1 MPEFYGGLLQLRR
14 RRGKDRRRGVAVSAM
29 RSGRR
34 HPGLADACTV
44 EDARTDWPVYSTE
57 AGRSSNDAGTKDA
70 PILEFENVAAQFPV
84 FRVETDD

>member
-1 MPEFYGGLLQLRR
+1 
-14 RRGKDRRRGVAVSAM
+14 
-29 RSGRR
+29 
-34 HPGLADACTV
+34 
-44 EDARTDWPVYSTE
+44 VYSTE